1 MRSFIYHVKFV
12 QGVCRYSNG
21 NSEVVAYWL
30 EVGANFS
37 ILDHDVFSWLLDLQN
52 MKSSQSVILHLYQ
65 SIDCIWCTSLTRV
78 GFRYDNLWFASC
90 VFPVWADHGD
100 DISIQYSRTGALKGD
115 FVRYVLFCCLEF
127 GDVDT
132 LPCTYPLLSVLW
144 SATLEALGKCA
155 SSCGWVTWSVYNQM
169 C

>member
-1 MRSFIYHVKFV
+1 M
-12 QGVCRYSNG
+12 
-21 NSEVVAYWL
+21 
-30 EVGANFS
+30 GANFS
-37 ILDHDVFSWLLDLQN
+37 ILDQHVFSWPLDLQN

-90 VFPVWADHGD
+90 VSPVWADHGD
-100 DISIQYSRTGALKGD
+100 DISIQYSGTGALKGD

-132 LPCTYPLLSVLW
+132 PRGVHSMLR
-144 SATLEALGKCA
+144 LG
-155 SSCGWVTWSVYNQM
+155 TT
-169 C
+169 